1 MIINNEKEYTTSEKS
16 ARYTKIIVEEVSIIT
31 PKEQLLYNKW
41 LEIFKMK
48 IKEQYGDLYY

>member
-16 ARYTKIIVEEVSIIT
+16 ARYTKIIVDEDSIIT
-31 PKEQLLYNKW
+31 PKEQLLYNNW

-48 IKEQYGDLYY
+48 IKEQYGDL